1 MKGNDIA
8 ACLVI
13 ALGVGGVL
21 AGSLLGVGKQEQALP
36 AAEPQRWRLL
46 SQLPHRS
53 LPPSRSLLWRPYAFP
68 PREMT

>member
-21 AGSLLGVGKQEQALP
+21 AGSLLGVGKQEQARCGT
-36 AAEPQRWRLL
+36 AAGGGC
-46 SQLPHRS
+46 
-53 LPPSRSLLWRPYAFP
+53 
-68 PREMT
+68 

>member
-21 AGSLLGVGKQEQALP
+21 AGSCLLYT
-36 AAEPQRWRLL
+36 
-46 SQLPHRS
+46 
-53 LPPSRSLLWRPYAFP
+53 SRCV
-68 PREMT
+68 

>member
-36 AAEPQRWRLL
+36 VRNRSRWRLL
-46 SQLPHRS
+46 SPLPHRS
-53 LPPSRSLLWRPYAFP
+53 LLPSRSLLWRPCAFP
-68 PREMT
+68 PRGMT

>member
-21 AGSLLGVGKQEQALP
+21 AGSLLGVGNQEQALP
-36 AAEPQRWRLL
+36 AAEPQ
-46 SQLPHRS
+46 PV
-53 LPPSRSLLWRPYAFP
+53 AAV
-68 PREMT
+68 

>member
-36 AAEPQRWRLL
+36 AAEPQPVAA
-46 SQLPHRS
+46 SCHTGA
-53 LPPSRSLLWRPYAFP
+53 Y
-68 PREMT
+68 PRAAACCGDRALFRHGG

>member
-1 MKGNDIA
+1 MRMKGNDIA

-36 AAEPQRWRLL
+36 AAEPQPVALL
-46 SQLPHRS
+46 SPLPHRS
-53 LPPSRSLLWRPYAFP
+53 LPLSRACCGDRALFRHGG
-68 PREMT
+68 

>member
-21 AGSLLGVGKQEQALP
+21 AGSLSSP
-36 AAEPQRWRLL
+36 
-46 SQLPHRS
+46 LPHRS
-53 LPPSRSLLWRPYAFP
+53 LPPSRSLSWRPCAFP
-68 PREMT
+68 PRGMT

>member
-21 AGSLLGVGKQEQALP
+21 AGSLLGVAGAG
-36 AAEPQRWRLL
+36 
-46 SQLPHRS
+46 
-53 LPPSRSLLWRPYAFP
+53 P
-68 PREMT
+68 PRSGTAAGGGC

>member
-21 AGSLLGVGKQEQALP
+21 AGSLLGVGKQEQTLP
-36 AAEPQRWRLL
+36 AAEPQ
-46 SQLPHRS
+46 PVAAVEPAATPK
-53 LPPSRSLLWRPYAFP
+53 LPPSRSLLWRPCAFP
-68 PREMT
+68 PQGMT

>member
-21 AGSLLGVGKQEQALP
+21 AGSLLGVGKQEQAPCPLR
-36 AAEPQRWRLL
+36 EPQ
-46 SQLPHRS
+46 PV
-53 LPPSRSLLWRPYAFP
+53 AAC
-68 PREMT
+68 

>member
-21 AGSLLGVGKQEQALP
+21 AGSLLGVGNQEPGP
-36 AAEPQRWRLL
+36 ARCGTA
-46 SQLPHRS
+46 
-53 LPPSRSLLWRPYAFP
+53 AGGGC
-68 PREMT
+68 